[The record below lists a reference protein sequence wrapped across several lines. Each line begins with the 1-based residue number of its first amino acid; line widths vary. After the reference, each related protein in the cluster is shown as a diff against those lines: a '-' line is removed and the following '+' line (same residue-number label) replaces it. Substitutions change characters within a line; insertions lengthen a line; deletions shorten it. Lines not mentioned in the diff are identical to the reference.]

1 MKKYFFLRFAHKP
14 AFAGGR
20 VNCNRITYGWI
31 PVWKLL
37 YSQSVKLKKRKRQEG
52 LAVKGYFVGEGYM
65 GYVDGE
71 YLLFA
76 DESDYRDYMEEE

>member
-1 MKKYFFLRFAHKP
+1 M
-14 AFAGGR
+14 
-20 VNCNRITYGWI
+20 
-31 PVWKLL
+31 WKLL
-37 YSQSVKLKKRKRQEG
+37 YSQSVKLKKTKKETTRYLR
-52 LAVKGYFVGEGYM
+52 VGYFVGEGYM